1 MPSKRDAEDS
11 STASPSP
18 KRIKPG
24 PSAED
29 VSVQSICEQSEL
41 GVVKVELADA
51 QKHIQELSDTVASL
65 THQKDEIVAAYRDL
79 VVELEE
85 DAKNKQSRNERLEEI
100 KGRYQELVFTMEE
113 DLIEERS
120 EKDRLEKAN
129 AAVHNNIRHLESRY
143 EAAQTQCEEQKCK
156 SREALIV
163 VDQLSI
169 GLKAQRNAVKDLL
182 CPQQG
187 SKASPELPGYLNDPE
202 VKQKILDHYEDRVDK
217 KLEDIREKLKD
228 E

>member
-1 MPSKRDAEDS
+1 MPSRRDAEDS

-18 KRIKPG
+18 NRIKPD

-41 GVVKVELADA
+41 GIVKSELADA
-51 QKHIQELSDTVASL
+51 QKQIQGLSDAVASL
-65 THQKDEIVAAYRDL
+65 THQKEEIVAAYRDL
-79 VVELEE
+79 VVGLEE
-85 DAKNKQSRNERLEEI
+85 NAKNIQSRNERLEEI
-100 KGRYQELVFTMEE
+100 KGRYQELVHSMEE
-113 DLIEERS
+113 DIIKERS

-129 AAVHNNIRHLESRY
+129 AVVHENIRHLESRY
-143 EAAQTQCEEQKCK
+143 EEAQTQCEEQKRR
-156 SREALIV
+156 SREALIL
-163 VDQLSI
+163 VDQLST
-169 GLKAQRNAVKDLL
+169 GLKAQRNATKDLL

-187 SKASPELPGYLNDPE
+187 SKASTELPGYLNDPE

-217 KLEDIREKLKD
+217 NLEDIRGKLKA